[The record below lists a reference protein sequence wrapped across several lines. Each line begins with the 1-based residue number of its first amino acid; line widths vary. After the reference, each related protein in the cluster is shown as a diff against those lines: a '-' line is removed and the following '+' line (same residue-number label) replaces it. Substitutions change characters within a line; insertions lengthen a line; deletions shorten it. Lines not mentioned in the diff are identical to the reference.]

1 VSVRGEQ
8 LLRLEREMRGLLWA
22 LHNAQESLRNLHVK
36 PDAIPKLSSEAAHI
50 FDFFSGYARRAQS
63 ELARYGLDAATE

>member
-8 LLRLEREMRGLLWA
+8 LIRLETEMHGVLWA
-22 LHNAQESLRNLHVK
+22 LQNAQEALRNLHVK
-36 PDAIPKLSSEAAHI
+36 PDAIPKLSSEAVHI
-50 FDFFSGYARRAQS
+50 LDFFSGYARRAQS